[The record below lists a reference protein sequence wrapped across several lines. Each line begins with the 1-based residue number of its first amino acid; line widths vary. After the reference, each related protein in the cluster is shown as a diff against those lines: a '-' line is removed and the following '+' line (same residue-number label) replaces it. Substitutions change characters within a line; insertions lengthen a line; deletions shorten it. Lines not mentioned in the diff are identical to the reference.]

1 MEFGILF
8 SFNYAET
15 SNRIL
20 VVRSRQPSLWL
31 LSWAGWVA
39 GEGDL
44 GLLLVAFM
52 GPEQMAQ
59 KIPQGKPLVTG
70 CYFGNREHSLGLTTF
85 RQAISR
91 TTVLYSVP
99 LLCVSG
105 NSVKPASWE
114 REQHHPYGEELY
126 HIVDEDE
133 TFSVDLAN
141 RPPVPVPRPE
151 ASAPGPPPPP
161 DNEPYISKVFAE
173 KSQERLG
180 NFYVSSES
188 IRKGKPGCA
197 LDFLHTSGT
206 SGKIPVTRAAKR
218 DSNMWHLWREI
229 RAVAQGQCFRAPY

>member
-44 GLLLVAFM
+44 GVLVVAFM

-59 KIPQGKPLVTG
+59 EIPQGKPLVTG

-161 DNEPYISKVFAE
+161 DNEPYISK
-173 KSQERLG
+173 
-180 NFYVSSES
+180 
-188 IRKGKPGCA
+188 GKCGQGWCSA
-197 LDFLHTSGT
+197 GRGEGWGGLLRASAGT
-206 SGKIPVTRAAKR
+206 SWFPGFLKCCSDCLLLDDCQPR
-218 DSNMWHLWREI
+218 
-229 RAVAQGQCFRAPY
+229 Q